1 MKDIPSHFQTPQR
14 PQKTFLCHGL
24 LFSHMTRVHVSL
36 SLWSNVSKFN
46 YRSTFSK
53 WPCLCLSDQILA
65 ELLSASTF
73 HKSQGLLFCCVFST
87 RIQVM
92 LKVGWLMFRGELTL
106 CYRCLRSTRTLAW
119 RTHSHWWKTCSVFLT
134 SGNSDAKLFSLVIV
148 LHLKLIFLTTIL
160 KRATLFKHRKNC
172 ETALFE
178 VWIVEH
184 VFCRKEGRLRLLRL
198 LV

>member
-24 LFSHMTRVHVSL
+24 LFSHMTHVHVSL

-106 CYRCLRSTRTLAW
+106 CYRCLRSTRILGW

-148 LHLKLIFLTTIL
+148 LHLKLIFLTAIL
-160 KRATLFKHRKNC
+160 KSATLFKYRKNYYLKS
-172 ETALFE
+172 EL
-178 VWIVEH
+178 
-184 VFCRKEGRLRLLRL
+184 
-198 LV
+198 

>member
-1 MKDIPSHFQTPQR
+1 MV
-14 PQKTFLCHGL
+14 L
-24 LFSHMTRVHVSL
+24 SL
-36 SLWSNVSKFN
+36 SLSEWSNPGRVVV
-46 YRSTFSK
+46 Y
-53 WPCLCLSDQILA
+53 L
-65 ELLSASTF
+65 
-73 HKSQGLLFCCVFST
+73 HMSQGSQVSRVALLLCFST

-92 LKVGWLMFRGELTL
+92 LKVSWLMFRGELTL